1 MLLQTALTAAS
12 HPHPLSGTIAEWVWV
27 LPVLPLAGFAING
40 LLALA
45 GAHFGPSDPS
55 AADHGHSAPAGGA
68 AAISHAEHAGAVGDD
83 HHGVKRHRFAS
94 VVSFVGPGVLIL
106 SFLLALGI
114 WQAMAGANPGYPFI
128 QRYFSWMPVG
138 DLQIDASF
146 QLDQLS
152 MVMILVITGVGA
164 LIHVFS
170 VGYMRDDPSYPR
182 FFSYLNLFVFFML
195 VLVLGANYPVLFVGW
210 EGVGLCSYLLIGFWF
225 NDKANADAG
234 KKAFIVNRIGDFGLL
249 VAMFL
254 LFSNIGVLDFAGVS
268 AKAMELGAG
277 SALVTTICLFMFLGC
292 TGKSAQIPLYIWLPD
307 AMAGPTPV
315 SALIHAATMVTAGV
329 YLIARSAFL
338 FSLSPVASLTVA
350 VVGAA
355 TAIFAATIGLKQWD
369 IKKVLAYSTISQLG
383 YMFVG
388 VGVGAYVS
396 GMFHLV
402 THAFFKALLFLG
414 AGSVIH
420 AMHAAYH
427 TTHSAEDAQDMRNMG
442 GLKKYLPV
450 TCVLMWI
457 ATLAISGIPPFSGF
471 FSKDEILGSVYARA
485 QGSTLASATWLGIP
499 GSTLLYII
507 YGIGLAAALLT
518 AIYMTR
524 MMLYTFHGPVRTGTE
539 EEKSLREVPWIMT
552 GPLVVLGGLAM
563 FGGWL
568 NLPEV
573 ITDMIPLGPRE
584 ILAHWLQPVVGD
596 AAARVAAGARPV
608 PAQTEELLIGAAVLI
623 AVAGIVFAMARLKPA
638 SLPPARDAVPE
649 HGFEGVVAHK
659 YYVDEGIERVV
670 VEPTYAVSRSF
681 LWRFVDTWLIDGF
694 FVNGSA
700 ALARGL
706 GKLGSSLQTGN
717 VGVYAWVLVVGVLA
731 MLGAFTLR

>member
-1 MLLQTALTAAS
+1 MLLQTAVTAAS
-12 HPHPLSGTIAEWVWV
+12 QAHPLSGTIAEWVWL
-27 LPVLPLAGFAING
+27 LPILPFVGFLING
-40 LLALA
+40 LLSLNN
-45 GAHFGPSDPS
+45 AHFGPTDPT
-55 AADHGHSAPAGGA
+55 AAESHGHAEGGAVAHGEHTGAGG
-68 AAISHAEHAGAVGDD
+68 HDD
-83 HHGVKRHRFAS
+83 HAVKRHRWAG
-94 VVSFVGPGVLIL
+94 VVSVVGPGVLIL
-106 SFLLALGI
+106 AFLLALGI
-114 WQAMAGANPGYPFI
+114 WQAMVGANPTAPFI
-128 QRYFSWMPVG
+128 QTYFSWMPVG
-138 DLQIDASF
+138 DLQINAAF

-170 VGYMRDDPSYPR
+170 IGYMRDDPGYPR

-249 VAMFL
+249 VAMFM
-254 LFSNIGVLDFAGVS
+254 LFANIGVLDFVGVS
-268 AKAMELGAG
+268 AKALDLGAG
-277 SALVTTICLFMFLGC
+277 SALVTAICLFMFLGC

-329 YLIARSAFL
+329 YLIARSSFL

-383 YMFVG
+383 YMFIG

-414 AGSVIH
+414 SGSVIQ
-420 AMHAAYH
+420 AMHVTYH
-427 TTHSAEDAQDMRNMG
+427 HTHSSEDAQDMRNMG
-442 GLKKYLPV
+442 GLKRYLPV
-450 TCVLMWI
+450 TCALMWI
-457 ATLAISGIPPFSGF
+457 ATLAISGIPPLSGF
-471 FSKDEILGSVYARA
+471 FSKDEILGSVFARA
-485 QGSTLASATWLGIP
+485 QGSTLASASWLGIP
-499 GSTLLYII
+499 GGTLLYII
-507 YGIGLAAALLT
+507 YAIGLAAAFLT
-518 AIYMTR
+518 AVYMTR

-539 EEKSLREVPWIMT
+539 EEKSLHEVPWIMT
-552 GPLVVLGGLAM
+552 GPLVVLGVLTIV
-563 FGGWL
+563 GGWL

-573 ITDMIPLGPRE
+573 VTDIIPLGPRE
-584 ILAHWLQPVVGD
+584 ALAHWLDPVVGE
-596 AAARVAAGARPV
+596 ATTRVIAGAAHV
-608 PAQTEELLIGAAVLI
+608 PASTEQGLI
-623 AVAGIVFAMARLKPA
+623 ATAVVIAVGGIAFAMLRLKPDRV
-638 SLPPARDAVPE
+638 PTKRDAIPE
-649 HGFEGVVAHK
+649 HGFEGVVANK
-659 YYVDEGIERVV
+659 YYVDEAIEKTI
-670 VEPTYAVSRSF
+670 VEPTYAFSRSF
-681 LWRFVDTWLIDGF
+681 LWRFIDAGLIDGF

-700 ALARGL
+700 WLARGF
-706 GKLGSSLQTGN
+706 GWMGSRLQTGN
-717 VGVYAWVLVVGVLA
+717 VGTYAWVLVVGVLA